1 MVNTEK
7 QKKKTKVKKKY
18 MNKEKP
24 KQALVCESSKKQL
37 NSVIKGFRRL
47 CTLVEKPQK
56 GKTKI
61 IKIVNKITIGGGGEE
76 EEEKKRERKV
86 GRQETK
92 SIWKAISLGGLR
104 NSVLA

>member
-1 MVNTEK
+1 MHPSW
-7 QKKKTKVKKKY
+7 KT
-18 MNKEKP
+18 
-24 KQALVCESSKKQL
+24 
-37 NSVIKGFRRL
+37 
-47 CTLVEKPQK
+47 QK

-61 IKIVNKITIGGGGEE
+61 IKIVNKITIGGGEE